1 MEQKIRYLT
10 FDELCEERL
19 AHIRQ
24 ASKELVETGQVT
36 AARLVLEELI
46 CFVLTFIE
54 SHVSWQTAEQVFF
67 CVFLKCN
74 KPYSDSTKSV
84 AFPCPVH
91 CLLVQARR
99 QVGQPGLPY
108 R

>member
-36 AARLVLEELI
+36 AARPVLEELI
-46 CFVLTFIE
+46 CFLLTFIE
-54 SHVSWQTAEQVFF
+54 SHVGWQTAEQVFF

-74 KPYSDSTKSV
+74 KMYSDSTKFGGLSMPSPLP
-84 AFPCPVH
+84 FG
-91 CLLVQARR
+91 
-99 QVGQPGLPY
+99 VGKKASWPTGPAL
-108 R
+108 